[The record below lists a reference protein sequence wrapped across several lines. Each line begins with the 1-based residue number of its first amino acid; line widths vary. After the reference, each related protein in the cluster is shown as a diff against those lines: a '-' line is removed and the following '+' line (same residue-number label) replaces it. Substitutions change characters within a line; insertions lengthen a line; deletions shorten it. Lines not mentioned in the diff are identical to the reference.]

1 MATGRELPIDER
13 ASAFQMAETIFADD
27 VQVVSAS
34 YSGDRD
40 SSGIYTNG
48 DSVMP
53 GVAPGNTGV
62 ILSTGDADDITQSNG
77 DPNRSSS
84 TSTNTWGQNGNPDFN
99 AAAGAYT
106 YDASYLDVD
115 IIPQGD
121 VLTFQFVFLSEEFP
135 EYQTGIYQDFVGI
148 WINGELVPL
157 SIGDGDVDPNNL
169 NAQSNANLYVDNTGD
184 DYNTEMDGFTVTMSV
199 TIPVNAGE
207 VNSIRIGIA
216 DVNDSNYDSSVMIAA
231 GSGTTAIVAMADSAQ
246 VAPNENATFDVTSND
261 IGTGAITITHIN
273 GIAVSVGDSVTLT
286 TGQVITLNADG
297 TLTATADADEETVNF
312 TYTVQD
318 ATGGTSTGF
327 VTLASVPCFVAGSVI
342 DTSHGPRLVESLKP
356 GDLIR
361 TKDHGLQPL
370 RWIGTRTI
378 AAEGDMAPIEIAANT
393 FGPHMRLQV
402 SPMHRILVRDGRAAL
417 MFGENEV
424 LIAAK
429 YLLDGQYVRRIEGG
443 EVTYVHLLFD
453 AHEIV
458 FSNGLPSESFL
469 PGPMIASLFEREVL
483 AEICTLFPEL
493 DPETGEGYGPAAR
506 RILTGSEARALT
518 GVAA

>member
-135 EYQTGIYQDFVGI
+135 EYQTGIYQDFVGM

-216 DVNDSNYDSSVMIAA
+216 DGEHPTVPGGEPVALAVGRRRDRHRRLVRCREVERGRGRGVAA
-231 GSGTTAIVAMADSAQ
+231 RHDDVGAALRCRYHLVGVQLLGPRIV
-246 VAPNENATFDVTSND
+246 EEGR
-261 IGTGAITITHIN
+261 I
-273 GIAVSVGDSVTLT
+273 GIAGPGAGGGPEHECPDQGDRGSTSWCSHV
-286 TGQVITLNADG
+286 DHG
-297 TLTATADADEETVNF
+297 TERSASGGV
-312 TYTVQD
+312 
-318 ATGGTSTGF
+318 TGG
-327 VTLASVPCFVAGSVI
+327 A
-342 DTSHGPRLVESLKP
+342 RWSL
-356 GDLIR
+356 R
-361 TKDHGLQPL
+361 H
-370 RWIGTRTI
+370 
-378 AAEGDMAPIEIAANT
+378 AP
-393 FGPHMRLQV
+393 
-402 SPMHRILVRDGRAAL
+402 GRAAL
-417 MFGENEV
+417 
-424 LIAAK
+424 
-429 YLLDGQYVRRIEGG
+429 
-443 EVTYVHLLFD
+443 
-453 AHEIV
+453 
-458 FSNGLPSESFL
+458 
-469 PGPMIASLFEREVL
+469 
-483 AEICTLFPEL
+483 
-493 DPETGEGYGPAAR
+493 
-506 RILTGSEARALT
+506 
-518 GVAA
+518 GVAHRVDGLARCRRAPPARSR